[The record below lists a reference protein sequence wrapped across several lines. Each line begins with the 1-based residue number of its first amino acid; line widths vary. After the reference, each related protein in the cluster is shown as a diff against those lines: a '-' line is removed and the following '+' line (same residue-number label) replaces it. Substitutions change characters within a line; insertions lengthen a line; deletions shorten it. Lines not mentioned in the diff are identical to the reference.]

1 MAMDLFIARTVTTKA
16 SLVFRGSIDITESQV
31 DTLTIVYTFL
41 KCSQHLKK
49 LVSDIWMN
57 LFFYGMQLES
67 LKSFHVRLMSIVL
80 DVDVEPSTTP
90 WDPAKA
96 YLFVPVVG
104 DKSLDPMNQID
115 WHLVETIIGADAW
128 KNPLQRA
135 RPDVYLGT
143 NERTLGGDRREYGFG
158 KLRHGM
164 AFGQKSHPTYGIR
177 GAVAQF
183 DVVKASGLVPNRDAM
198 QTQKHINMTTKEKL
212 MMADSCTNAEDLV
225 GRIVTAAHSGKRFY
239 VDSICYD
246 MSAENSFPRKEGY
259 LGPLEYSSYADYYK
273 QKYDVHSL
281 TLYSSSHLL
290 RFI

>member
-1 MAMDLFIARTVTTKA
+1 MSMDLFIARTMTTKA
-16 SLVFRGSIDITESQV
+16 SLVFKGSIDMTESQV
-31 DTLTIVYTFL
+31 GYPIEYSLFKPFLLFIYSVTDAIPTLSGL
-41 KCSQHLKK
+41 
-49 LVSDIWMN
+49 
-57 LFFYGMQLES
+57 QLAS

-96 YLFVPVVG
+96 YLFVPVVS
-104 DKSLDPMNQID
+104 DKSVDPMREID
-115 WHLVETIIGADAW
+115 WDLIEKIINTKAW
-128 KNPLQRA
+128 NNPLQRA

-183 DVVKASGLVPNRDAM
+183 DVVKASGLVPSWEDVELP
-198 QTQKHINMTTKEKL
+198 KHVDLTKGKL
-212 MMADSCTNAEDLV
+212 MMADGCMSAEDLV
-225 GRIVTAAHSGKRFY
+225 GRILTAAHSGKRFY
-239 VDSICYD
+239 VDSVRYE
-246 MSAENSFPRKEGY
+246 MTAENSFPRKEGY

-273 QKYDVHSL
+273 QK
-281 TLYSSSHLL
+281 
-290 RFI
+290 

>member
-1 MAMDLFIARTVTTKA
+1 
-16 SLVFRGSIDITESQV
+16 
-31 DTLTIVYTFL
+31 
-41 KCSQHLKK
+41 
-49 LVSDIWMN
+49 MN
-57 LFFYGMQLES
+57 PIFYGMQLAS

-96 YLFVPVVG
+96 YLFVPMVG
-104 DKSLDPMNQID
+104 DKSVDPMKQID
-115 WHLVETIIGADAW
+115 WHLVETIIGANAW

-198 QTQKHINMTTKEKL
+198 QTQKNINLTTKGKL
-212 MMADSCTNAEDLV
+212 MMADTCTNAEDLV
-225 GRIVTAAHSGKRFY
+225 GKIVTAAHSGKRFY
-239 VDSICYD
+239 VDSIRYD

-281 TLYSSSHLL
+281 LGYNSVLVFSFL
-290 RFI
+290 F

>member
-1 MAMDLFIARTVTTKA
+1 
-16 SLVFRGSIDITESQV
+16 
-31 DTLTIVYTFL
+31 
-41 KCSQHLKK
+41 
-49 LVSDIWMN
+49 
-57 LFFYGMQLES
+57 MQLTV

-104 DKSLDPMNQID
+104 DESIDPFKEID
-115 WHLVETIIGADAW
+115 WNLVEAITRKDAW
-128 KNPLQRA
+128 SNPLQRA

-164 AFGQKSHPTYGIR
+164 AFGNKSHPTYGKR

-183 DVVKASGLVPNRDAM
+183 DVVKASGIIPSRDALEM
-198 QTQKHINMTTKEKL
+198 QNHHGVNQERL
-212 MMADSCTNAEDLV
+212 VMADSFMSSEDLV

-246 MSAENSFPRKEGY
+246 MNANNSFPRKEGY

-273 QKYDVHSL
+273 QK
-281 TLYSSSHLL
+281 
-290 RFI
+290 

>member
-1 MAMDLFIARTVTTKA
+1 
-16 SLVFRGSIDITESQV
+16 
-31 DTLTIVYTFL
+31 
-41 KCSQHLKK
+41 
-49 LVSDIWMN
+49 
-57 LFFYGMQLES
+57 
-67 LKSFHVRLMSIVL
+67 MSIVL

-104 DKSLDPMNQID
+104 DKYRDPMKEID
-115 WHLVETIIGADAW
+115 WELVENIIGADAW
-128 KNPLQRA
+128 NNPLQRA

-183 DVVKASGLVPNRDAM
+183 DVVKASGLVPDRDAFEM
-198 QTQKHINMTTKEKL
+198 QKPVDLPQCKL
-212 MMADSCTNAEDLV
+212 MMANSCANVEDLV
-225 GRIVTAAHSGKRFY
+225 GKIVTAAHSGKRFY

-246 MSAENSFPRKEGY
+246 MTAENSFPRKEGY

-273 QKYDVHSL
+273 QKYVAR
-281 TLYSSSHLL
+281 SHP
-290 RFI
+290 R

>member
-1 MAMDLFIARTVTTKA
+1 
-16 SLVFRGSIDITESQV
+16 
-31 DTLTIVYTFL
+31 
-41 KCSQHLKK
+41 
-49 LVSDIWMN
+49 
-57 LFFYGMQLES
+57 MQLAS

-96 YLFVPVVG
+96 YLFVPMVG
-104 DKSLDPMNQID
+104 DKSVDPTNQID

-128 KNPLQRA
+128 KNPLQKA

-183 DVVKASGLVPNRDAM
+183 DVVKASGLVP
-198 QTQKHINMTTKEKL
+198 
-212 MMADSCTNAEDLV
+212 
-225 GRIVTAAHSGKRFY
+225 
-239 VDSICYD
+239 
-246 MSAENSFPRKEGY
+246 
-259 LGPLEYSSYADYYK
+259 
-273 QKYDVHSL
+273 
-281 TLYSSSHLL
+281 
-290 RFI
+290 